1 MTISPYTREAIG
13 NLAAICTTIS
23 FVPQLVRVYRRKSAT
38 DISLGMFLFFSLG
51 VLLWLLYGFMI
62 HSQPVIAANSATLA
76 LSLAILVL
84 KLYYDRQQRRK

>member
-1 MTISPYTREAIG
+1 MTVSPHTREAIG
-13 NLAAICTTIS
+13 NLAAICTTVS

-62 HSQPVIAANSATLA
+62 QSQPVIAANTATLV